1 MATLRIDSNET
12 YKTEVTVRESDVH
25 SENVYVNIQKFVI
38 GHDVKDCGEMFL
50 TPDQLELL
58 GRFFVRQADEIKSKQ
73 IHRSLTNRIK
83 NNPTAG

>member
-50 TPDQLELL
+50 TPEQLELL
-58 GRFFVRQADEIKSKQ
+58 GRFFIRQADEIKSKQ
-73 IHRSLTNRIK
+73 VHRNLY
-83 NNPTAG
+83 